1 MQEGFLGRGG
11 VCAAVDACVWL
22 FVHMHMWIGC
32 VGVWV
37 HGYVGIWVYGCG
49 CVGVCGEGGK

>member
-1 MQEGFLGRGG
+1 M
-11 VCAAVDACVWL
+11 VVDACVWL

-49 CVGVCGEGGK
+49 CVGVGVCVGRGVNEE